1 MDLDQGERSE
11 YQKLAAEGRRIIT
24 EMVKKKSFDNYAYF
38 LAVIMR
44 LRQFCCHPGLLPE
57 EVRKGLLSVEGDNG
71 NNNHLLGG
79 IEVECDTCGKLLDP
93 NVGPGPVMTPCHH
106 IFCENCISN
115 EDRACPS
122 CEAGIEKDSLL
133 YGTVDGSGDNEE
145 QNTEIPDKILSSKM
159 TAAIGE
165 IQRIRREHTEEKLI
179 VVSQFTSFLSA
190 LEPHLDSRGVEFMRL
205 DGTMNNMARTKV
217 IGTFSQP
224 ESHISVL
231 LLSLKAG
238 GVGLNLVSANHMLVL
253 EPTWNPSVEDQC
265 FDRIHRMGQKKPVH
279 IYRFVTNGTI
289 EEKVIELQ
297 EKKRNLAC
305 GAFGGDVTEGATS
318 AKGKKKAK
326 EVLRRERIKD
336 FQTLV
341 SA

>member
-1 MDLDQGERSE
+1 M
-11 YQKLAAEGRRIIT
+11 AAEGRRIIA
-24 EMVKKKSFDNYAYF
+24 EMVKKKSFDNYACF
-38 LAVIMR
+38 LAVITR
-44 LRQFCCHPGLLPE
+44 LRQFCCHPCLVPE
-57 EVRKGLLSVEGDNG
+57 EVRKSLLSVEGDNG

-79 IEVECDTCGKLLDP
+79 IEVECDTCGQLLDP
-93 NVGPGPVMTPCHH
+93 SAGPGAVMTPCRH

-115 EDRACPS
+115 EDRVCPS
-122 CEAGIEKDSLL
+122 CEAAIEKNSLL
-133 YGTVDGSGDNEE
+133 YGSVKGSADNKE
-145 QNTEIPDKILSSKM
+145 QSTQIPDNVLSSKM
-159 TAAIGE
+159 TAAIEE
-165 IQRIRREHTEEKLI
+165 IQRIRRERTGDKLI
-179 VVSQFTSFLSA
+179 VVSQFTSFLNA
-190 LEPHLDSRGVEFMRL
+190 LEPQLDSRGVEFMRL

-279 IYRFVTNGTI
+279 IYRFVTNSSI
-289 EEKVIELQ
+289 EEKVVELQ

-318 AKGKKKAK
+318 AKGKKKAR

-341 SA
+341 SV

>member
-1 MDLDQGERSE
+1 M
-11 YQKLAAEGRRIIT
+11 AAEGRKIIA
-24 EMVKKKSFDNYAYF
+24 EMVKKKSYDNYAF
-38 LAVIMR
+38 LLTVILR
-44 LRQFCCHPGLLPE
+44 LRQFCCHPWLVPE
-57 EVRKGLLSVEGDNG
+57 EVRKSLLSVEGDNG
-71 NNNHLLGG
+71 NNNDVLGG
-79 IEVECDTCGKLLDP
+79 MELECDTCGKLLDP
-93 NVGPGPVMTPCHH
+93 NVGPGPVLAPCRH

-122 CEAGIEKDSLL
+122 CKAGIEKDSLL
-133 YGTVDGSGDNEE
+133 YGAVNRSGDNKD
-145 QNTEIPDKILSSKM
+145 QSTEIPDKILSSKM
-159 TAAIGE
+159 TAAIEE
-165 IQRIRREHTEEKLI
+165 IQRIRRERTGDKLI
-179 VVSQFTSFLSA
+179 VVSQFTSFLNA
-190 LEPHLDSRGVEFMRL
+190 LEPQLDSRGVEFMRL
-205 DGTMNNMARTKV
+205 DGTMNSMARTKV
-217 IGTFSQP
+217 IGTFSQSDSP
-224 ESHISVL
+224 IPVL

-265 FDRIHRMGQKKPVH
+265 FDRIHRMGQKKPVN

-289 EEKVIELQ
+289 EEKVVELQ

-341 SA
+341 SV